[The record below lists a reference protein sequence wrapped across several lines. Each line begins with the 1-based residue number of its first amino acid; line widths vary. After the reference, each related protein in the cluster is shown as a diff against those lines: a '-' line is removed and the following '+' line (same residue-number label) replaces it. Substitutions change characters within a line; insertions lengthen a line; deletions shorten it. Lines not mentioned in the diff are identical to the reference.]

1 MTTKERLTGMLVHY
15 GMLEKDNS
23 LAVRLTWDHRVFD
36 GATAARALTDFEQI
50 LTREM
55 VREIEGPIRLVA

>member
-1 MTTKERLTGMLVHY
+1 
-15 GMLEKDNS
+15 MLEKDNS

>member
-1 MTTKERLTGMLVHY
+1 
-15 GMLEKDNS
+15 
-23 LAVRLTWDHRVFD
+23 VFD